1 MDENEDQRGARRN
14 DDQRGA
20 RPDPPKKRKLFGGT
34 RSWFKNIFAKPA
46 TGNASSAGP
55 DEQRQLPIP
64 EELHQSSSTEEVH
77 QSPLLQDVSPIVA
90 NERQHEQGPDEQRQ
104 LSPPQELHR
113 PSSTEEREQPSK
125 PAPRRSGRVK
135 AMQPQQPPT
144 APPVVSQKPALLDE
158 AILSEFDRYVRQAWN
173 PTPIPTDERLERWSD
188 LRLRDLLRLKLPEDL
203 SLEVALERYH
213 ILMRIIFEGA
223 PEANLKY
230 VLFSDSRSPNTFVRM
245 DQSRRLGVQVEIE
258 RSLEGNLLHQHSPY
272 SLMREP
278 TKSAVA
284 DALYSA
290 TKRFNMDGEIAPAW
304 AYIADKITNNPREP
318 KQSCASQLA
327 HDADEGAAQTSEAPT
342 SKASST
348 TGVVETD
355 FSYAFLWRARNL
367 FRVLKREHSHYRAV
381 LMVVEMKQL
390 QVGPEV
396 KISVTPGKA
405 KKQYEQ
411 GLSQVIKYLYH
422 AWEKFGTRIGLFVCG
437 PFFARLR
444 VIDDKGTIAVECKPC
459 PNVGQEYSSPGSYF
473 KEFTYLSLPHS
484 LLLPY
489 TENPQLAEQLGVD
502 EDKPL
507 PLLNLEGLRKFEE
520 LRTQVFESAL
530 DMKVAA
536 ALGKRDVPSP
546 TSTSA
551 QGQDSG
557 FPTLCDLSPQDNA
570 AIVKADTRSPIHWY
584 ISARR
589 DAKDRINEQDVQKFL
604 QAFKA
609 HVPSSSSSPK
619 NSGSNNPDDGGGD
632 NRGREG
638 DSDEGRKDSRH
649 GRSGGYG
656 GYWGGGGGGG
666 QGGKKATG
674 AKSGGPQAKEKD
686 FQGNFEDDVEE
697 NVEEDDEQDFLDK
710 VKSWAPNSADPAFAL
725 DSAPCIP
732 PSSRPPS
739 TSGSITFNDDSDEDD
754 EEPWPDYVDTD
765 SLPPSIT
772 IKAVLSSTM
781 DQLIDD
787 ALKEHRLLSGC
798 TADTSERPSPTR
810 TTRTA
815 RTVSSGST
823 LGTASTTLVDTSSCS
838 DVLRNPLQKR
848 PVEGSLRE
856 GQALSE

>member
-1 MDENEDQRGARRN
+1 MDEDDHHRGS
-14 DDQRGA
+14 

-34 RSWFKNIFAKPA
+34 RNWFKHILAKPA
-46 TGNASSAGP
+46 TSKASAAGP
-55 DEQRQLPIP
+55 DDPRQPP
-64 EELHQSSSTEEVH
+64 PPKEVHQSSSTEK
-77 QSPLLQDVSPIVA
+77 
-90 NERQHEQGPDEQRQ
+90 
-104 LSPPQELHR
+104 
-113 PSSTEEREQPSK
+113 EQPSK
-125 PAPRRSGRVK
+125 PAPRLSGRIEAK
-135 AMQPQQPPT
+135 QPQQPPT
-144 APPVVSQKPALLDE
+144 APPVVSQEPALLDE
-158 AILSEFDRYVRQAWN
+158 AILLEFDQYVRQAWN
-173 PTPIPTDERLERWSD
+173 PTPIPTDERLEAWSD

-203 SLEVALERYH
+203 SLEVALERYY

-223 PEANLKY
+223 PEADLKH
-230 VLFSDSRSPNTFVRM
+230 VLFSDSRSPNTFVRV

-290 TKRFNMDGEIAPAW
+290 TKRFNKDGEIAPAW

-318 KQSCASQLA
+318 KQSRASQLA

-355 FSYAFLWRARNL
+355 FSYAFLWRARNP

-473 KEFTYLSLPHS
+473 KEFNYLSLPHS

-502 EDKPL
+502 EDDPL

-520 LRTQVFESAL
+520 LRTQVFKSAL

-570 AIVKADTRSPIHWY
+570 AIVKADTRSPIQWY

-609 HVPSSSSSPK
+609 HALSSSSSPK

-674 AKSGGPQAKEKD
+674 AKSGGPQAKEEESQEKP
-686 FQGNFEDDVEE
+686 EDDVK
-697 NVEEDDEQDFLDK
+697 EDDEQDFLDK
-710 VKSWAPNSADPAFAL
+710 VRAWAPNSADPAFAL
-725 DSAPCIP
+725 DPAPCLP
-732 PSSRPPS
+732 PTSRPPS
-739 TSGSITFNDDSDEDD
+739 TSGSITSNDSDEDD

-810 TTRTA
+810 TA
-815 RTVSSGST
+815 RTVASGST
-823 LGTASTTLVDTSSCS
+823 LGTASTLVDTSPCS
-838 DVLRNPLQKR
+838 DVLHNPLQKR

-856 GQALSE
+856 GQSLSE